1 MDVLVTLN
9 SGRSGRDKVFRLS
22 QYVLKLI
29 GGLRGGAENLKK
41 VEKNIASFR
50 YRFSRK
56 SDVADDAT
64 SFFISISSSGR
75 CSDSAPSSTPCT
87 ASSAPYTTG
96 TPT

>member
-50 YRFSRK
+50 
-56 SDVADDAT
+56 
-64 SFFISISSSGR
+64 
-75 CSDSAPSSTPCT
+75 
-87 ASSAPYTTG
+87 
-96 TPT
+96 